1 LGGCMAQHSPSS
13 SVRSSRLQT
22 SRPPSRTA
30 AFSSWSALKMRK
42 SIAQAYCASTLRYI
56 GGEMPRPSPVT
67 DEVRRLL
74 DTDERHAWS
83 IDELFQATRS
93 SLGSADYSSVFRA
106 VSLLERQGVVDKI
119 DLGDGRARF
128 ELREGHHEHIRC
140 ERCGRVEE
148 VPGCVLD
155 DATAQVHNLTGFK
168 VTSHRVVFGGLCR
181 NCATSPTF

>member
-1 LGGCMAQHSPSS
+1 
-13 SVRSSRLQT
+13 
-22 SRPPSRTA
+22 
-30 AFSSWSALKMRK
+30 MRK
-42 SIAQAYCASTLRYI
+42 SIAQAPCASDLRYI
-56 GGEMPRPSPVT
+56 AWMPRPSPVT

-74 DTDERHAWS
+74 DTEERHAWS

-106 VSLLERQGVVDKI
+106 LSVLEKQGVVDKI

-128 ELREGHHEHIRC
+128 ELREDHHEHIRC

-181 NCATSPTF
+181 NCATSPTFPGERGGQAATS